1 LSAQV
6 NLFTMKKWMFFLG
19 LLLITGWTNAQIQ
32 SAKLQASGLTCAM
45 CARAVY
51 KNLEAL
57 PFVKSI
63 DTDLNGSAFLLSF
76 NEKPVDPDAIR
87 KKVEDAGFSVAE
99 LVLTA
104 RFEPT
109 TIEADKHIDLQGL
122 MFHFVGVRKSELNGE
137 HNIRLVDR
145 NFIPAKEAKK
155 VQGLT
160 QLACYNTGIMGDC
173 CNSKATSVSKRVY
186 HLMLAP

>member
-1 LSAQV
+1 
-6 NLFTMKKWMFFLG
+6 MKKWMIFSG
-19 LLLITGWTNAQIQ
+19 LLFIAGWAHAQIQ

-57 PFVKSI
+57 PFVQSI

-76 NEKPVDPDAIR
+76 NEKAVDPDAIR
-87 KKVEDAGFSVAE
+87 KKVEDAGFSVAD

-122 MFHFVGVRKSELNGE
+122 MFHFVGGRKSELNGVQ
-137 HNIRLVDR
+137 NIRLVDR
-145 NFIPAKEAKK
+145 HFIPAKEAKK
-155 VQGLT
+155 VQSLT
-160 QLACYNTGIMGDC
+160 KLDCYNTGIMGDC
-173 CNSKATSVSKRVY
+173 CNSKATSVPRRVY
-186 HLMLAP
+186 HLMLVP

>member
-1 LSAQV
+1 
-6 NLFTMKKWMFFLG
+6 MKKSLFFLG
-19 LLLITGWTNAQIQ
+19 LLFSTSWSTAQIQ

-57 PFVKSI
+57 PFVRSI

-87 KKVEDAGFSVAE
+87 KKVEDAGFSVAD
-99 LVLTA
+99 LMLTVM
-104 RFEPT
+104 FEPT
-109 TIEADKHIDLQGL
+109 IIEADVHVALQGL
-122 MFHFVGVRKSELNGE
+122 LFHFVGGQKMEVKGRR
-137 HNIRLVDR
+137 NIRLVDR
-145 NFIPAKEAKK
+145 HFIPAKEAKK
-155 VQGLT
+155 VQALT
-160 QLACYNTGIMGDC
+160 KLACYSTGMMDTC
-173 CNSKATSVSKRVY
+173 CSSQGSKLSGRVY